1 MTRGTT
7 LRFGLALAAIAIA
20 FDGFAAEMLVV
31 SQKKRTF
38 NPGEIAIHRGD
49 TLNIVNDDQFTHQ
62 IYVDSPSFKFE
73 SDESDPGGSVK
84 VTFTEAGTF
93 EVHCHIHPK
102 MQLQVTVQ

>member
-1 MTRGTT
+1 MTRRAA
-7 LRFGLALAAIAIA
+7 LYFCLVLATVTAIV
-20 FDGFAAEMLVV
+20 DGFAAETLVV

-84 VTFTEAGTF
+84 LTFPEAGAF

-102 MQLQVTVQ
+102 MLLQVTVQ